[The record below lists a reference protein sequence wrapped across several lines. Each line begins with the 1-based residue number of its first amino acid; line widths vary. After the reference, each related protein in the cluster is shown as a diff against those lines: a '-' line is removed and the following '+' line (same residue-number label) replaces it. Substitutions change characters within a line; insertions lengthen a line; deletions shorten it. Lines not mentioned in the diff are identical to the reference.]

1 MTLIKVILGQELGS
15 PVRRELAREVSTW
28 EELAETTFVFVRL
41 LILGKVAR
49 LFSGG
54 SVEGPFSTERG
65 SREKLP
71 QQVPAEESL
80 LVLHCFI
87 LRL

>member
-49 LFSGG
+49 LFS
-54 SVEGPFSTERG
+54 RG
-65 SREKLP
+65 T
-71 QQVPAEESL
+71 
-80 LVLHCFI
+80 I
-87 LRL
+87 